1 MHTGCVRKAY
11 DADTKYNDCPRRRPR
26 FAPGSGRSR
35 PSTEAGPI
43 QTECMRLGPVEGYI
57 VGVFG
62 GISSHLEQLLR
73 HISQRAAERD
83 YLSMGFRE
91 SAGAFS
97 AILSRCYRV
106 VGVAAQRSYAQL
118 KARVY
123 REALGASAAGSQWSK
138 RRQERQ
144 LLRRER
150 ELVYATMAANMA
162 SVDVL
167 DRWRGGW

>member
-1 MHTGCVRKAY
+1 M
-11 DADTKYNDCPRRRPR
+11 
-26 FAPGSGRSR
+26 
-35 PSTEAGPI
+35 
-43 QTECMRLGPVEGYI
+43 
-57 VGVFG
+57 FG
-62 GISSHLEQLLR
+62 GVSSHLKQLLR
-73 HISQRAAERD
+73 RISLKAAERD
-83 YLSMGFRE
+83 YLSMGFE
-91 SAGAFS
+91 DSAGAFS
-97 AILSRCYRV
+97 VILSHCYRV

-162 SVDVL
+162 SVEVL